1 MAVCHIR
8 IAFLNDCRN
17 CQKAGSCAG
26 NLHSSASR
34 GKVGAAWPTARWP
47 LVRSRSRSAYDTGR
61 ATYSVR
67 HTSVIANTT
76 HDGRRKSQTAQ
87 RREASATRRDFACI
101 FAVRCAV
108 ASSTREPTFL
118 RPFGPPPSLESV
130 SGAQRVG
137 LSLSRRSE
145 IRDEILGCDLW
156 MRSLDMIVDATV
168 DVILRVLLH
177 VARRA
182 ATTNASKQILTLG
195 ENVHSCALR
204 AAWICRAAC
213 GSVSCGRDTGACD
226 EAR

>member
-118 RPFGPPPSLESV
+118 RPFGPLPSLESV
-130 SGAQRVG
+130 SGAERVG

-145 IRDEILGCDLW
+145 IRDQSRDPWI
-156 MRSLDMIVDATV
+156 RSLDAIVDATV
-168 DVILRVLLH
+168 DVVLRVILH
-177 VARRA
+177 VACHA
-182 ATTNASKQILTLG
+182 AMTNASKP
-195 ENVHSCALR
+195 
-204 AAWICRAAC
+204 
-213 GSVSCGRDTGACD
+213 
-226 EAR
+226 